1 MDGARIDAGQPKHAH
16 DPCSTNQRGIA
27 QRTRVDDESHREDTN
42 DDAHLKNFRSQCP
55 HVVDAPLS

>member
-27 QRTRVDDESHREDTN
+27 QRTRADDE
-42 DDAHLKNFRSQCP
+42 
-55 HVVDAPLS
+55 